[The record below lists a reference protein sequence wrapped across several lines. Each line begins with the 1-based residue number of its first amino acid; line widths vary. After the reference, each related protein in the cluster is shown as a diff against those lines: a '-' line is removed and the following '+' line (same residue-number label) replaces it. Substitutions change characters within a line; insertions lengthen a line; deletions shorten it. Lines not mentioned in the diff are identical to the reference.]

1 MINKACLQQHVQ
13 YASKSL
19 AVGFKA
25 LNLSTKSGEF
35 RDRQRR
41 LLLAMSAT
49 RCHGLP
55 TTSRLGGSWRRWLS
69 RFSLHL
75 HHVPVTVDPA
85 GQWKSLE
92 GLELRCCQGSFW
104 DNGMGLQWLRTLFP
118 HSFFATAHILFCF
131 FLGPLPGVKFQGTL
145 FCSVPQSDCSRYVK
159 NSLRRRFDTFAQ
171 VMSPSFRR
179 YVQRLLALG
188 PEAEAFFVGSFGMLE
203 NV

>member
-1 MINKACLQQHVQ
+1 
-13 YASKSL
+13 
-19 AVGFKA
+19 
-25 LNLSTKSGEF
+25 
-35 RDRQRR
+35 
-41 LLLAMSAT
+41 MSAT

-75 HHVPVTVDPA
+75 HHVPVTVDSA

-92 GLELRCCQGSFW
+92 GLELRCCQRGFW
-104 DNGMGLQWLRTLFP
+104 DNGMGLQSWRPCFITLFLQRP
-118 HSFFATAHILFCF
+118 TFFLCF
-131 FLGPLPGVKFQGTL
+131 SLGPLPGVKFQGTL
-145 FCSVPQSDCSRYVK
+145 LCSVPQSDCSRYVK
-159 NSLRRRFDTFAQ
+159 NSIRRRFDTFAQ